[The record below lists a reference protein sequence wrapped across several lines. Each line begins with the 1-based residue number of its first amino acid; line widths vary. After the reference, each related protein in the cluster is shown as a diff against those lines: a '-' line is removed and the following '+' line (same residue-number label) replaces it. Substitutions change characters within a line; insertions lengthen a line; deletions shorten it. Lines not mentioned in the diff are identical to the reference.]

1 MKNSPKNSP
10 RMKRCYY
17 ISNSYDGA
25 YFVLTDN
32 IEEYF
37 QRMSSYLLNLEN
49 SQKCNHYSFGS
60 VEMTAAEYEQ
70 NRTSASN
77 LEKARI
83 AEKTQTEE
91 VEPELEEFEIELK
104 DYMENADDD
113 FFEEPTIPAP
123 PTPKKGERPHLR
135 LV

>member
-1 MKNSPKNSP
+1 
-10 RMKRCYY
+10 MKRCYY

-37 QRMSSYLLNLEN
+37 QRISAYLLNLEN
-49 SQKCNHYSFGS
+49 SKKCNHYSFGS
-60 VEMTAAEYEQ
+60 VEMSEKEY
-70 NRTSASN
+70 
-77 LEKARI
+77 LEKRTGASFLERSKI
-83 AEKTQTEE
+83 AEKEKEIQAKSHEIIAESGTEVYDDE
-91 VEPELEEFEIELK
+91 
-104 DYMENADDD
+104 DD
-113 FFEEPTIPAP
+113 FDPPPAP